1 MIYGNPDAFPSINKF
16 HTDNESHSESSVLL
30 EQLQELQ
37 SQCSRLK
44 LESVATSNTLEQLR
58 AENSILQASAMN
70 WHTQYRLL
78 AEKAH
83 ENEILEKKVLQGQ
96 DTSEFIFLN

>member
-16 HTDNESHSESSVLL
+16 HADSESHNGSSGLL

-37 SQCSRLK
+37 CQCSRLK

-83 ENEILEKKVLQGQ
+83 EDEILEKKVLQGQ
-96 DTSEFIFLN
+96 DSA